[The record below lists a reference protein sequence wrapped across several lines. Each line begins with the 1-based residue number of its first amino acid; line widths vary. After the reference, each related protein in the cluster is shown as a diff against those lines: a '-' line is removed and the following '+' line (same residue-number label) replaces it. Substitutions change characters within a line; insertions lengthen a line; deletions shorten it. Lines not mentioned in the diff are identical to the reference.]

1 MRPLVLNVVP
11 TTCDVEPATR
21 ARRAGLRVGLQRA
34 ALVLAAAI
42 ALAGCKGK
50 DAETRAREAERKIR
64 ESIPDVMGAA
74 LAQPVTAD
82 EVKQVQANLR
92 ALNEYLGEATGTL
105 DAVTVSAIQ
114 AFQRTH
120 GLKDDGILNEKTKR
134 LLQEAAAKAPPKQG

>member
-1 MRPLVLNVVP
+1 
-11 TTCDVEPATR
+11 
-21 ARRAGLRVGLQRA
+21 
-34 ALVLAAAI
+34 LAAAI
-42 ALAGCKGK
+42 ALVGCKGK

-64 ESIPDVMGAA
+64 ESIPDVMGVA

-82 EVKQVQANLR
+82 EVRRVQENLR

-114 AFQRTH
+114 AFQRTQ
-120 GLKDDGILNEKTKR
+120 GLKDNGILNEKTKR